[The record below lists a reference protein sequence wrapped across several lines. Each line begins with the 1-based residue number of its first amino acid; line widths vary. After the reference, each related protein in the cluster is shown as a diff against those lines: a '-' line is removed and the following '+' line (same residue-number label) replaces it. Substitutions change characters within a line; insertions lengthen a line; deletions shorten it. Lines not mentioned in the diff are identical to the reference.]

1 MKIFLTGGSGFIGQN
16 FIKLAISKGHFV
28 YATSR
33 KKQNFENKNLK
44 WLVGDFHK
52 EWKELKKSQVL
63 VHLAASGVI
72 RKKNNKKLIYD
83 VNINKS
89 EKLLDNAIKFG
100 CKKWLV
106 ASTSSEYGKSLEKHK
121 MVKISTIRKPDD
133 LYSKSKSLFTDLS
146 IKKAKLK
153 NCKLRIMRIFPV
165 YGEGEDKKRLYTS
178 LKHAANK
185 GLNFKVNNPNEIRD
199 FTNVSYVSKV
209 LLEATDFNYKKFK
222 NYQIWHVSENKVMNV
237 KQFTQK
243 IWKKFN
249 AKKKLIFDKKNKKTK
264 THVSHSSS
272 RWT

>member
-1 MKIFLTGGSGFIGQN
+1 
-16 FIKLAISKGHFV
+16 
-28 YATSR
+28 
-33 KKQNFENKNLK
+33 
-44 WLVGDFHK
+44 
-52 EWKELKKSQVL
+52 
-63 VHLAASGVI
+63 
-72 RKKNNKKLIYD
+72 
-83 VNINKS
+83 
-89 EKLLDNAIKFG
+89 
-100 CKKWLV
+100 
-106 ASTSSEYGKSLEKHK
+106 
-121 MVKISTIRKPDD
+121 
-133 LYSKSKSLFTDLS
+133 
-146 IKKAKLK
+146 
-153 NCKLRIMRIFPV
+153 MRIFPV

-249 AKKKLIFDKKNKKTK
+249 AKKKLIFNKKNKKTK

>member
-1 MKIFLTGGSGFIGQN
+1 M
-16 FIKLAISKGHFV
+16 
-28 YATSR
+28 
-33 KKQNFENKNLK
+33 
-44 WLVGDFHK
+44 
-52 EWKELKKSQVL
+52 
-63 VHLAASGVI
+63 
-72 RKKNNKKLIYD
+72 
-83 VNINKS
+83 NINKS

-237 KQFTQK
+237 KK
-243 IWKKFN
+243 IYSKNLEKN
-249 AKKKLIFDKKNKKTK
+249 LMLKKN
-264 THVSHSSS
+264 
-272 RWT
+272 